1 MRQSR
6 RRVEEGL
13 WVLGL
18 HRFGR
23 FLNAAFHP
31 QKGQH
36 LRNMREFY
44 AALLP
49 PEGLVF
55 DVGAHVGMLSALFAS
70 LGHRVIAIEPNR
82 DCIRHIEISYPDLP
96 ITVLNAV
103 MGSKAGLVTLNVSD
117 DRDDIS
123 SMRDDWIPNT
133 VSSQKIQVAML
144 TLNDLI
150 SEYGLP
156 AFIKI
161 DVEGF
166 EESVLDGL
174 SVFPKLLSFEF
185 NTGDLAATFRCLA
198 KDQFNGALFNYAIQ
212 DPQRFELPSWVEA
225 PVLKNSLTAIS
236 GTEPGFHSA
245 HRIYGDIFAKVR

>member
-1 MRQSR
+1 MRRSR

-13 WVLGL
+13 WVLGM

-23 FLNAAFHP
+23 LMNTALHP
-31 QKGQH
+31 QKREH

-70 LGHRVIAIEPNR
+70 LGHQVIAIEPNR
-82 DCIRHIEISYPDLP
+82 DCIRHIEISYHDLP

-103 MGSKAGLVTLNVSD
+103 MGPKAGLVTLNVSD

-123 SMRDDWIPNT
+123 SVRNDWIPNT
-133 VSSQKIQVAML
+133 ISSRKMQVAML
-144 TLNDLI
+144 TLNDLV
-150 SEYGLP
+150 SEYGMP

-185 NTGDLAATFRCLA
+185 NTGDLASTFRCLA
-198 KDQFNGALFNYAIQ
+198 KDQFGGALFNYAIQ

-225 PVLKNSLTAIS
+225 DVLKQSLTELS
-236 GTEPGFHSA
+236 GTGTGFHSP
-245 HRIYGDIFAKVR
+245 HRIYGDIFAKIG

>member
-1 MRQSR
+1 MRQAR

-23 FLNAAFHP
+23 FLNAALHP
-31 QKGQH
+31 HKREHQ
-36 LRNMREFY
+36 RNIRDFY

-55 DVGAHVGMLSALFAS
+55 DVGANVGAFSSLFAS
-70 LGHRVIAIEPNR
+70 LGHPVIAIEPNL

-96 ITVLNAV
+96 ITAINAV
-103 MGSKAGLVTLNVSD
+103 MGPKAGLVTLNVSD
-117 DRDDIS
+117 DRDDLS
-123 SMRDDWIPNT
+123 SMHDDWIPST
-133 VSSQKIQVAML
+133 ISSRKLPVAML
-144 TLNDLI
+144 TLDDLV

-174 SVFPKLLSFEF
+174 SVFPRLLSFEF
-185 NTGDLAATFRCLA
+185 NTTNLAATFRCLE
-198 KDQFNGALFNYAIQ
+198 KKQFKGALFNYAIE
-212 DPQRFELPSWVEA
+212 DPQRFELSSWVEA
-225 PVLKNSLTAIS
+225 AVLRKSLTEIS
-236 GTEPGFHSA
+236 G
-245 HRIYGDIFAKVR
+245 YGDVFAKVAIP